1 MKGFTF
7 ARLRPADARAVQA
20 FVRALSLESRRER
33 FFSPI
38 AELSPAQLARVVSS
52 PGLSLA
58 AWREGRIVG
67 LAQYALGDGPAEF
80 AVVVGEEWRGLGLGE
95 TLVGLLI
102 ADARRAG
109 VRTLGGLTM
118 ERNRPMRRLAAK
130 LGFVQKPDTDPDLV
144 HMEQV
149 LAGA

>member
-1 MKGFTF
+1 MKGFVFTP
-7 ARLRPADARAVQA
+7 LQPADAGAVQD

-38 AELSPAQLARVVSS
+38 AELSPGQLERIVSG

-58 AWREGRIVG
+58 AWRDGRIAG
-67 LAQYALGDGPAEF
+67 LAQYALGEGPAEF
-80 AVVVGEEWRGLGLGE
+80 AVVVGEDWRGLGLGE
-95 TLVGLLI
+95 ELVRLLI

-130 LGFVQKPDTDPDLV
+130 LGFVQKPDADPDLV
-144 HMEQV
+144 HMERA